1 MYSSMLDTMHAACCI
16 ALQYTGCIKM
26 NGAVWKLI
34 VFTRMV
40 ERLINTSRN
49 ETVMLINGPT

>member
-1 MYSSMLDTMHAACCI
+1 
-16 ALQYTGCIKM
+16 M